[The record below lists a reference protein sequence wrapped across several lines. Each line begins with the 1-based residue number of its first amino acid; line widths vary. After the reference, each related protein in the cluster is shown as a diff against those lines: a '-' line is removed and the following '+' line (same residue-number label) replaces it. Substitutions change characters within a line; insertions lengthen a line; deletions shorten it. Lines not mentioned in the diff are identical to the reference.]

1 MDRLYTMSIFLAVVD
16 EGGFAPAARRL
27 QISPPV
33 VTRAVTELE
42 ETMGVRLLTRTTRV
56 VRVTDVGVR
65 YAADCRRILADVAD
79 SEQAAAGTHVQPRG
93 RLVITSS
100 VLFGAMYVTPVVTE
114 YLRRYPETEVE
125 CRFVDRVVNMMDEG
139 IDVAIRLGHLPDS
152 SYQAVKVGQV
162 RQVVCASPAYLAARG
177 RPLTPE
183 ALAGHDIV
191 LASALTASPDWRFE
205 AERQPVVVR
214 VHPRIISTSNDA
226 AIAAVVRGFGL
237 TRVISYMV
245 APQLAAGQLKTVLTQ
260 YESAPV
266 PVNVVHHEGRR
277 STPKVRAFID
287 LAVSL
292 LRAEGAL
299 N

>member
-1 MDRLYTMSIFLAVVD
+1 
-16 EGGFAPAARRL
+16 
-27 QISPPV
+27 
-33 VTRAVTELE
+33 
-42 ETMGVRLLTRTTRV
+42 
-56 VRVTDVGVR
+56 R

-79 SEQAAAGTHVQPRG
+79 SEQAAAGTHDQPRG
-93 RLVITSS
+93 KLVITSS

-114 YLRRYPETEVE
+114 YLRRYPDTEVE

-139 IDVAIRLGHLPDS
+139 IDVAVRLGNLPDS
-152 SYQAVKVGQV
+152 SYQAVRVGQV
-162 RQVVCASPAYLAARG
+162 RQVVCASPAYLDARG
-177 RPLTPE
+177 IPLTPE
-183 ALAGHDIV
+183 QLAGHDIV
-191 LASALTASPDWRFE
+191 LANAVTTSHDWRFE
-205 AERQPVVVR
+205 SERQPVVVR
-214 VHPRIISTSNDA
+214 VRPRLVSTSNDA

-245 APQLAAGQLKTVLTQ
+245 APHLAAGRLKTVLSQ

-277 STPKVRAFID
+277 STTKVRAFID

-292 LRAEGAL
+292 LRAEGAF

>member
-1 MDRLYTMSIFLAVVD
+1 MDRLYTMSIFLAVVE
-16 EGGFAPAARRL
+16 EGGFAPAARRM

-33 VTRAVTELE
+33 VTRAVTQLE
-42 ETMGVRLLTRTTRV
+42 EAMGVRLLTRTTRV
-56 VRVTDVGVR
+56 VRVTDVGAR
-65 YAADCRRILADVAD
+65 YAADCRRILADVVD
-79 SEQAAAGTHVQPRG
+79 SEQAAAGTHAQPRG

-100 VLFGAMYVTPVVTE
+100 VLFGAMYVTPVVIE
-114 YLRRYPETEVE
+114 YLRRYPDTDVE

-139 IDVAIRLGHLPDS
+139 VDVAVRLGQLPDS
-152 SYQAVKVGQV
+152 SYQAVQVGKV

-177 RPLTPE
+177 VPLRPDD
-183 ALAGHDIV
+183 LAGHDIV

-205 AERQPVVVR
+205 GERQPIAVR
-214 VHPRIISTSNDA
+214 VQPRIISTSNDA

-245 APQLAAGQLKTVLTQ
+245 APHLAAGRLKTVLTR

-277 STPKVRAFID
+277 STPKVRAFLD

-292 LRAEGAL
+292 LRAERTL